1 MKMEN
6 KEEIVKEFF
15 DMKGKQM
22 MLKLYNVIHQK
33 IGYTQ
38 NDLGDLIEF
47 AKSQSDLEKVE
58 DEMWKFVKENLA
70 ILESVDLEEES
81 KKAEN
86 KVSIQ
91 RQKEIAKEFFGKEL
105 TIEDLAEKLKR

>member
-1 MKMEN
+1 MT
-6 KEEIVKEFF
+6 KEEIIKEFF
-15 DMKGKQM
+15 DMKAKQM
-22 MLKLYNVIHQK
+22 MLKLYNMIHQK
-33 IGYTQ
+33 FGYTQ

-58 DEMWKFVKENLA
+58 EEMLKFITENIDA
-70 ILESVDLEEES
+70 MNTIDLEEES

-91 RQKEIAKEFFGKEL
+91 RQKEIAKEFFGREL
-105 TIEDLAEKLKR
+105 TIDDLVEKLKR